1 MYQHANTSA
10 SNTDANDQQRF
21 TITQLAREFGIT
33 TRAMRFYEDQ
43 GLIAP
48 GRSGTTRIYSGRD
61 RVRLKLVLRGK
72 RLGFTLKEI
81 ANILDM
87 YDAELGE
94 AGQLQYML
102 DRLRDQR
109 DVLEKQ
115 RDDIDLTLAALDV
128 IESQCRQR
136 LHAVIN
142 TEQGGAA

>member
-1 MYQHANTSA
+1 MLHSAANL
-10 SNTDANDQQRF
+10 SNEADSRDEERF

-33 TRAMRFYEDQ
+33 TRAMRFYEAQ
-43 GLIAP
+43 GLISP
-48 GRSGTTRIYSGRD
+48 SRSGTSRIYSSRD

-87 YDAELGE
+87 YDAEPGE

-102 DRLRDQR
+102 DRLQDQR
-109 DVLEKQ
+109 DILEKQ
-115 RDDIDLTLAALDV
+115 RDDIDLTLAELDV

-136 LHAVIN
+136 LNAVI
-142 TEQGGAA
+142 TSE

>member
-1 MYQHANTSA
+1 MLQSA
-10 SNTDANDQQRF
+10 AKSADHPDSGDEERY

-43 GLIAP
+43 GLISPA
-48 GRSGTTRIYSGRD
+48 RSGTTRIYSSRD

-87 YDAELGE
+87 YDAEPGE

-102 DRLRDQR
+102 ERLQEQR

-115 RDDIDLTLAALDV
+115 RDDIDLTLAELDV

-136 LHAVIN
+136 LNDVI
-142 TEQGGAA
+142 TSE

>member
-1 MYQHANTSA
+1 MLHSAANP
-10 SNTDANDQQRF
+10 ANKADLKDEERF

-33 TRAMRFYEDQ
+33 TRAMRFYEAQ
-43 GLIAP
+43 GLISP
-48 GRSGTTRIYSGRD
+48 SRSGTSRIYSSRD

-87 YDAELGE
+87 YDAEPGE

-102 DRLRDQR
+102 DRLQDQR

-115 RDDIDLTLAALDV
+115 RDDIDLTLAELDV

-136 LHAVIN
+136 LNAVI
-142 TEQGGAA
+142 TSG

>member
-1 MYQHANTSA
+1 MLHSAVKPANAADSG
-10 SNTDANDQQRF
+10 DEERF

-33 TRAMRFYEDQ
+33 TRAMRFYEAQ
-43 GLIAP
+43 GLISP
-48 GRSGTTRIYSGRD
+48 SRSGTSRIYSSRD

-87 YDAELGE
+87 YDHEPGE

-102 DRLRDQR
+102 DRLQDQR
-109 DVLEKQ
+109 EVLEKQ
-115 RDDIDLTLAALDV
+115 RDDIDLTLAELDV

-136 LHAVIN
+136 LNAVI
-142 TEQGGAA
+142 TSG

>member
-1 MYQHANTSA
+1 MLYSAANPA
-10 SNTDANDQQRF
+10 DKADLKDEERF

-33 TRAMRFYEDQ
+33 TRAMRFYETQ
-43 GLIAP
+43 GLISP
-48 GRSGTTRIYSGRD
+48 SRSGTSRIYSSRD

-87 YDAELGE
+87 YDAEPGE

-102 DRLRDQR
+102 DRLQDQR

-115 RDDIDLTLAALDV
+115 RDDIDLTLAELDV

-136 LHAVIN
+136 LNAVI
-142 TEQGGAA
+142 TSE